1 MFLDPIQL
9 GKTYQNNTKVRFRE
23 LENELDILKV
33 KVKVLSLKL
42 NEIESN
48 NRLFIKVILLYSV
61 LIFINCFL

>member
-9 GKTYQNNTKVRFRE
+9 GKTYQNNGRFRE

-33 KVKVLSLKL
+33 KVKILNLKL

-61 LIFINCFL
+61 IILINCFL